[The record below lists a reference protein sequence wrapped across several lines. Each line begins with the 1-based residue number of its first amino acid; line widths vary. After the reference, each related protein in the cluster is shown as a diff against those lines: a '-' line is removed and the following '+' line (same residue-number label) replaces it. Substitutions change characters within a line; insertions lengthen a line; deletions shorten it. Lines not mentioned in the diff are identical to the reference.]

1 MGFLVVRH
9 YVDTSGHS
17 ITVSRTKIDAVPH
30 FRSSSYTPL
39 SSIKAYSGVSLCGP
53 GSLAITDRYLQR
65 GFFKGSRCEGNRASK
80 TARIEE
86 GDRNEEQALKDQVR
100 TLDGA
105 PETDLK
111 DVEGLK
117 TALAVAQ
124 AGIASAEGEKTEALK
139 ALAQAE
145 AKLQEYA
152 ATVVQG
158 TESALREMQAAKESF
173 NMELQGI
180 LEQKLTVESELVLAK
195 QDALEL
201 AVRVDKVAD
210 SIIKETT
217 ANIAEDAMLKIAAA
231 RTSAAEAA
239 HTVEEKIRTAT
250 VDTANAMIKETRDA
264 IEKSFAAL
272 EAAKDKAQKSE
283 IALFQRMQILDD
295 MVLKE
300 ASALGLQQSASS
312 LQRQLQAAESEIQRL
327 QAEVKAVLARCEA
340 AESRATAADEVLKQF
355 QETANQ
361 SAQEHEESTKR
372 ALEALKVAGAAR
384 LEAARSAFKSDI
396 EALQAALN
404 TVQKAEKS
412 QEQAYSR
419 RYQALERALA
429 AAEALTQAWQER
441 ALAVEGLLRKFKSEG
456 ADAVEV
462 SGGIEGALTGGRMG
476 ASLGNES
483 RKWDLLAN
491 GPRRDTPD
499 WMVRRIEVAL
509 QGLPPRKF
517 GQAEEEIGKKLDLPG
532 IEEVWC
538 IATAKVKE
546 DVYTQQAAEKEAID
560 EQRRVLEK
568 TLKKKA
574 GRRPQK
580 VSESGTGSGRE
591 IVLQGFNWESWRKK
605 WYLELGPKA
614 ADLSSCGITTIWF
627 PPPTQS
633 VSPQGYMPGDLY
645 NLNSAYGTVEE
656 LKNCIEEMHNHD
668 LLVLGDAV
676 LNHRCAQHKG
686 PNGVWNVFGGKLS
699 WGPEA
704 IVRDDPNFQ
713 GRGNP
718 SNGKLYGPFVLK
730 SLIARLVKDDSSQLS
745 DFSIFDARLLRGL
758 YCIGYQEEKF
768 EFTYHT
774 SVSSWISKA
783 NRINKDFFSSFKQR
797 PMENTVRVLYDSM
810 GQLHRQ
816 LHTVPDEVLEI
827 ASLCYETLFTS
838 ADTLT
843 QAVQDVR
850 GLHSFRGLHMP
861 VDGYCDLLEQEYVD
875 DTMLFSQY
883 APDTLDRLQSALSV
897 FGCVSGSLINWHKS
911 SGDFFHAA
919 PNIDHSQDF
928 VRRDIIEWMKW
939 LRTEIGYDGWRLDFV
954 RGFWGGYVKE
964 YIEATSPAFAI
975 GEYWDS
981 LAYEGG
987 NVCYNQDAHRQR
999 IVNWVNASGGTSS
1012 AFDVTTKGILHAAL
1026 HNEYWRLIDPQ
1037 GKPPGVMGWW
1047 PSRAVTFLE
1056 NHDTGSTQGHW
1067 PFPRDKLMQGYAY
1080 ILTHPGTPVIFYDH
1094 FYDFGLRDP
1103 IAELIAVR
1111 NRTGVHCRSTV
1122 KIHHATNE
1130 GYVAQIGENLVIKL
1144 GYLDW
1149 NPSKQNNLEGN
1160 WQRCL
1165 DKGSDYQIWE
1175 RS

>member
-1 MGFLVVRH
+1 MGFMVARH
-9 YVDTSGHS
+9 YVDTSGYLC
-17 ITVSRTKIDAVPH
+17 TFSRARVDAAFQ
-30 FRSSSYTPL
+30 FRSSSNVPI
-39 SSIKAYSGVSLCGP
+39 SSFKARTGPPMCGF
-53 GSLAITDRYLQR
+53 GSVERYLQR
-65 GFFKGSRCEGNRASK
+65 GLFKGSRCEGNLFSK
-80 TARIEE
+80 APGIEE
-86 GDRNEEQALKDQVR
+86 SEQDAEQALKELAS
-100 TLDGA
+100 TM
-105 PETDLK
+105 E
-111 DVEGLK
+111 EGLPEQEVDLDDIEGLRS
-117 TALAVAQ
+117 ALAAAQ
-124 AGIASAEGEKTEALK
+124 ARNAAVESQKRGALK
-139 ALAQAE
+139 ALAQADT
-145 AKLQEYA
+145 KLQEYA
-152 ATVVQG
+152 ATIVQG
-158 TESALREMQAAKESF
+158 TESALQEMQTAKESF
-173 NMELQGI
+173 NMELQSI
-180 LEQKLTVESELVLAK
+180 LEQKLAVESELVFAK
-195 QDALEL
+195 QDAIEL
-201 AVRVDKVAD
+201 AVKVDRVAD
-210 SIIKETT
+210 SIIKEAT
-217 ANIAEDAMLKIAAA
+217 AQLAEDAMLKISAAK
-231 RTSAAEAA
+231 TSAAEAA
-239 HTVEEKIRTAT
+239 LTVEERIKSAT
-250 VDTANAMIKETRDA
+250 LEVANAMVNETRDA

-300 ASALGLQQSASS
+300 ASALGLQQAASS

-327 QAEVKAVLARCEA
+327 QAQVKAVLARAEA
-340 AESRATAADEVLKQF
+340 AESRATAADEALKQF

-361 SAQEHEESTKR
+361 SAQEHEESAKR

-412 QEQAYSR
+412 QERAYSR

-429 AAEALTQAWQER
+429 AAEVLSKAWEER
-441 ALAVEGLLRKFKSEG
+441 ALAVEELLRRSRNEG
-456 ADAVEV
+456 ADAIEV
-462 SGGIEGALTGGRMG
+462 SARIRGVLTGGRMETL
-476 ASLGNES
+476 LGKDS

-491 GPRRDTPD
+491 GPRRDTPE
-499 WMVRRIEVAL
+499 WMVRRIKVAL
-509 QGLPPRKF
+509 QGLPPKQL
-517 GQAEEEIGKKLDLPG
+517 GTVEEENVVKLELPS
-532 IEEVWC
+532 IEEVWS

-546 DVYTQQAAEKEAID
+546 DVYTKQAAEREAID

-574 GRRPQK
+574 VRRPQQI
-580 VSESGTGSGRE
+580 SESGTGSGRE
-591 IVLQGFNWESWRKK
+591 IVFQGFNWESWRKK

-645 NLNSAYGTVEE
+645 NLNSAYGTEEE

-686 PNGVWNVFGGKLS
+686 PNGVWNVFGGKLA

-718 SNGKLYGPFVLK
+718 SNG
-730 SLIARLVKDDSSQLS
+730 
-745 DFSIFDARLLRGL
+745 
-758 YCIGYQEEKF
+758 
-768 EFTYHT
+768 
-774 SVSSWISKA
+774 
-783 NRINKDFFSSFKQR
+783 
-797 PMENTVRVLYDSM
+797 
-810 GQLHRQ
+810 
-816 LHTVPDEVLEI
+816 
-827 ASLCYETLFTS
+827 
-838 ADTLT
+838 
-843 QAVQDVR
+843 
-850 GLHSFRGLHMP
+850 
-861 VDGYCDLLEQEYVD
+861 
-875 DTMLFSQY
+875 
-883 APDTLDRLQSALSV
+883 
-897 FGCVSGSLINWHKS
+897 
-911 SGDFFHAA
+911 DFFHAA

-928 VRRDIIEWMKW
+928 VRRDIVEWMKW
-939 LRTEIGYDGWRLDFV
+939 LRTDIGYDGWRLDFV

-964 YIEATSPAFAI
+964 YIEATIPAFAI

-987 NVCYNQDAHRQR
+987 NVSYNQDAHRQR
-999 IVNWVNASGGTSS
+999 IVNWVNATGGTSS

-1111 NRTGVHCRSTV
+1111 GRTGVHCRSVV
-1122 KIHHATNE
+1122 KIHQATNQ
-1130 GYVAQIGENLVIKL
+1130 GYVAQVGENLIMKL

-1160 WQRCL
+1160 WKRCL
-1165 DKGSDYQIWE
+1165 DKGADYQIWE

>member
-1 MGFLVVRH
+1 MGFMVARH
-9 YVDTSGHS
+9 YVDTSGYFV
-17 ITVSRTKIDAVPH
+17 TVSRTKIDALPH
-30 FRSSSYTPL
+30 FCGSSYIPL
-39 SSIKAYSGVSLCGP
+39 SSTKAYSGASL
-53 GSLAITDRYLQR
+53 GSLAVTERYLHR
-65 GFFKGSRCEGNRASK
+65 SLFKGSRCEGIRPSK
-80 TARIEE
+80 TARVEE
-86 GDRNEEQALKDQVR
+86 GDRNEEQALNDQ
-100 TLDGA
+100 A
-105 PETDLK
+105 PKTDLK
-111 DVEGLK
+111 DVEVLR
-117 TALAVAQ
+117 TALAAAQ
-124 AGIASAEGEKTEALK
+124 AKIACAESEKTESLK

-173 NMELQGI
+173 STELQNI
-180 LEQKLTVESELVLAK
+180 LEQKLAVESELVLAK

-217 ANIAEDAMLKIAAA
+217 ANIAEDAMLKIGAAK
-231 RTSAAEAA
+231 TSAAEAA
-239 HTVEEKIRTAT
+239 FTVEEKIKSAT
-250 VDTANAMIKETRDA
+250 LEVANAMIKETRDA

-272 EAAKDKAQKSE
+272 EAAKEKAQKSE
-283 IALFQRMQILDD
+283 NALFQRMQILDD

-300 ASALGLQQSASS
+300 ASALGLHQSAST
-312 LQRQLQAAESEIQRL
+312 LQRQLQSADSEIQRL
-327 QAEVKAVLARCEA
+327 QAEVKAVLARAEA
-340 AESRATAADEVLKQF
+340 AESRAIAADEALKQF
-355 QETANQ
+355 QEMANQ
-361 SAQEHEESTKR
+361 NSQEHEESAKR

-412 QEQAYSR
+412 QEQAYAR

-429 AAEALTQAWQER
+429 AAEALTHAWKER
-441 ALAVEGLLRKFKSEG
+441 AVAVEELLRRFRSAG
-456 ADAVEV
+456 ADAIEV
-462 SGGIEGALTGGRMG
+462 GGGIEGVLTGGRMG
-476 ASLGNES
+476 ALLGNDS

-491 GPRRDTPD
+491 GPRRDTPE

-509 QGLPPRKF
+509 QGLPPRKL
-517 GQAEEEIGKKLDLPG
+517 GQDDEEVGKRLDLPA
-532 IEEVWC
+532 IKEVWC

-574 GRRPQK
+574 VRRPPK

-591 IVLQGFNWESWRKK
+591 IVFQGFNWESWRKK

-645 NLNSAYGTVEE
+645 NLNSAYGTEEE

-686 PNGVWNVFGGKLS
+686 PNGVWNVYGGKLA

-718 SNGKLYGPFVLK
+718 SN
-730 SLIARLVKDDSSQLS
+730 
-745 DFSIFDARLLRGL
+745 
-758 YCIGYQEEKF
+758 
-768 EFTYHT
+768 
-774 SVSSWISKA
+774 
-783 NRINKDFFSSFKQR
+783 
-797 PMENTVRVLYDSM
+797 
-810 GQLHRQ
+810 
-816 LHTVPDEVLEI
+816 
-827 ASLCYETLFTS
+827 
-838 ADTLT
+838 
-843 QAVQDVR
+843 
-850 GLHSFRGLHMP
+850 
-861 VDGYCDLLEQEYVD
+861 
-875 DTMLFSQY
+875 
-883 APDTLDRLQSALSV
+883 
-897 FGCVSGSLINWHKS
+897 
-911 SGDFFHAA
+911 GDFFHAA

-964 YIEATSPAFAI
+964 YIEATAPAFAI

-981 LAYEGG
+981 LSYEGG

-999 IVNWVNASGGTSS
+999 IVNWLNATGGMSS

-1037 GKPPGVMGWW
+1037 GKPPGVLGWW

-1067 PFPRDKLMQGYAY
+1067 PFPREKLMQGYAY

-1111 NRTGVHCRSTV
+1111 TRTGVHCRSPV
-1122 KIHHATNE
+1122 KIHHATNQ
-1130 GYVAQIGENLVIKL
+1130 GYVAQIGDNLVIKL

-1160 WQRCL
+1160 WQHCL
-1165 DKGSDYQIWE
+1165 DKGSDYQVWE

>member
-1 MGFLVVRH
+1 MGFMVARH
-9 YVDTSGHS
+9 YVDPSGYLV
-17 ITVSRTKIDAVPH
+17 TFSRIKIDAALQ
-30 FRSSSYTPL
+30 FRSSSYIPL
-39 SSIKAYSGVSLCGP
+39 SCSKAYSGASLY
-53 GSLAITDRYLQR
+53 GSGSVAVTERYLQR
-65 GFFKGSRCEGNRASK
+65 GFFKGSKCEGNRASK
-80 TARIEE
+80 TAGIEE
-86 GDRNEEQALKDQVR
+86 GDRTEGQASNEQVG
-100 TLDGA
+100 TLDEGI
-105 PETDLK
+105 PEL
-111 DVEGLK
+111 DVEGLRA
-117 TALAVAQ
+117 ALAAAQ
-124 AGIASAEGEKTEALK
+124 ARTASVEIEKTEALK
-139 ALAQAE
+139 SLAQAE

-152 ATVVQG
+152 MTVVQG
-158 TESALREMQAAKESF
+158 TESALQEMQTAKESF
-173 NMELQGI
+173 SMELQSI
-180 LEQKLTVESELVLAK
+180 LEQKLAVESELVLAK

-217 ANIAEDAMLKIAAA
+217 ANIAEDAMQKIAAA

-239 HTVEEKIRTAT
+239 LTVEEKIKSAT
-250 VDTANAMIKETRDA
+250 LDTANAMIKETRDA

-272 EAAKDKAQKSE
+272 EAAKEKAQKSE

-300 ASALGLQQSASS
+300 ASALGLKQSAST
-312 LQRQLQAAESEIQRL
+312 LQRQLQAAESEIHRL
-327 QAEVKAVLARCEA
+327 QAEVKAVLARAEA
-340 AESRATAADEVLKQF
+340 AESRATAADEALKQF

-361 SAQEHEESTKR
+361 SAQEHEDSAKR

-396 EALQAALN
+396 EVLQAALN

-412 QEQAYSR
+412 QERAYAR
-419 RYQALERALA
+419 RYQALERALT
-429 AAEALTQAWQER
+429 AAEAVATAWKGR
-441 ALAVEGLLRKFKSEG
+441 ALAVEELLHRFKRDG
-456 ADAVEV
+456 VDVIEV
-462 SGGIEGALTGGRMG
+462 GGGMDGALTGGRVG
-476 ASLGNES
+476 ALLGNDS

-491 GPRRDTPD
+491 GPRRDAPE

-509 QGLPPRKF
+509 QGLPPRKL
-517 GQAEEEIGKKLDLPG
+517 GQVEEEVGGKLDLPA

-546 DVYTQQAAEKEAID
+546 DVYTQQAAEREAID

-568 TLKKKA
+568 TLRKKTV
-574 GRRPQK
+574 RRPQK
-580 VSESGTGSGRE
+580 ASESGTGSGRE
-591 IVLQGFNWESWRKK
+591 IVFQGFNWESWRKK

-645 NLNSAYGTVEE
+645 NLNSAYGTEEE

-686 PNGVWNVFGGKLS
+686 PNGIWNVFGGKLA

-718 SNGKLYGPFVLK
+718 SNG
-730 SLIARLVKDDSSQLS
+730 
-745 DFSIFDARLLRGL
+745 
-758 YCIGYQEEKF
+758 
-768 EFTYHT
+768 
-774 SVSSWISKA
+774 
-783 NRINKDFFSSFKQR
+783 
-797 PMENTVRVLYDSM
+797 
-810 GQLHRQ
+810 
-816 LHTVPDEVLEI
+816 
-827 ASLCYETLFTS
+827 
-838 ADTLT
+838 
-843 QAVQDVR
+843 
-850 GLHSFRGLHMP
+850 
-861 VDGYCDLLEQEYVD
+861 
-875 DTMLFSQY
+875 
-883 APDTLDRLQSALSV
+883 
-897 FGCVSGSLINWHKS
+897 
-911 SGDFFHAA
+911 DFFHAA

-928 VRRDIIEWMKW
+928 VRRDIMEWMKW
-939 LRTEIGYDGWRLDFV
+939 LRTDIGYDGWRLDFV

-999 IVNWVNASGGTSS
+999 IVNWVNATGGMSS
-1012 AFDVTTKGILHAAL
+1012 AFDVTTKGILHSAL

-1111 NRTGVHCRSTV
+1111 GRTGVHCRSAV
-1122 KIHHATNE
+1122 KIHHATNQ

-1165 DKGSDYQIWE
+1165 DKGADYQIWE